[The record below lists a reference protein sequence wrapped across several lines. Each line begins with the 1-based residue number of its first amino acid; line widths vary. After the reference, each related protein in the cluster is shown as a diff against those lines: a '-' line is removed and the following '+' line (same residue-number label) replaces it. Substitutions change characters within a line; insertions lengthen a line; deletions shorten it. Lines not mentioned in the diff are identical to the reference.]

1 MNRAQRR
8 QLARK
13 NGWKGSKAK
22 RGVTFADAL
31 AAGVKAHEQEQHA
44 AYVAKIQEAARR
56 TRDMGLVIPG
66 Q

>member
-1 MNRAQRR
+1 MNRSQRR

-13 NGWKGSKAK
+13 YGWRGAKAK
-22 RGVTFADAL
+22 RGMSFDDAL
-31 AAGVKAHEQEQHA
+31 AVGVREEEQAEHA

-56 TRDMGLVIPG
+56 TREMGLVIPG

>member
-8 QLARK
+8 QLARQ

-22 RGVTFADAL
+22 RGAPFAEAL
-31 AAGVKAHEQEQHA
+31 ASGMQAREQAEHA

>member
-8 QLARK
+8 QLARQ

-22 RGVTFADAL
+22 RGVSFGEAFAVGIQA
-31 AAGVKAHEQEQHA
+31 KEQAEHA

-56 TRDMGLVIPG
+56 TREMGLIIPSS
-66 Q
+66 

>member
-8 QLARK
+8 QLARQ
-13 NGWKGSKAK
+13 NGWRGSKAR
-22 RGVTFADAL
+22 RGRSFAEAIAIGTQ
-31 AAGVKAHEQEQHA
+31 AAQQAERE

-56 TRDMGLVIPG
+56 TREMGLVIPG